1 METFMSMVAA
11 ATVGNVLTFLMIVIF
26 LGAATIKYDY
36 PDEVGAF
43 ASMMG
48 FILMVGAIALASVH
62 GFKFALIYLAV
73 AIAVAL
79 VQVFVFDVRAIER
92 RAPML
97 PHDARVLSM
106 SYRWMHYSNMQGA
119 PRVSVNRSEL
129 AIYIMAYI
137 CCAPFLIIRWMF
149 NEAIKTVSE
158 WIANRIGNVLTKRL
172 NAIFGITK

>member
-11 ATVGNVLTFLMIVIF
+11 ATVGNVLSFLMIVIF
-26 LGAATIKYDY
+26 LGAASIKYDN

-48 FILMVGAIALASVH
+48 FILMAGVIALELVH
-62 GFKFALIYLAV
+62 GFNFALIYLV
-73 AIAVAL
+73 AAIVVAL

-92 RAPML
+92 RACQL
-97 PHDARVLSM
+97 PRDERVLSM
-106 SYRWMHYSNMQGA
+106 SYRWMQYSNMQGA

-129 AIYIMAYI
+129 AIYIMTYI

-158 WIANRIGNVLTKRL
+158 WIASRIGNVLTNRL